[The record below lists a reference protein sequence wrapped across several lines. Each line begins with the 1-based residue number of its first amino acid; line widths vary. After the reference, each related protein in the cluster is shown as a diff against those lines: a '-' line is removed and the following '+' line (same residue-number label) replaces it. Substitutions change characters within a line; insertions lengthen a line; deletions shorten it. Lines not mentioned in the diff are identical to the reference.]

1 MTSMKE
7 DKYYR
12 YYDNQKNE
20 YNILKINKIDYK
32 PDGCMYGT
40 SLKYKLWVDAIVGNV
55 GLIYTSRYYWDKE
68 ATEITKEEALVESI

>member
-1 MTSMKE
+1 
-7 DKYYR
+7 
-12 YYDNQKNE
+12 
-20 YNILKINKIDYK
+20 
-32 PDGCMYGT
+32 MYGT